1 MQFLWYFKEIKVSFE
16 FTYIDGRLHERH
28 IGTDKGSFFTDW
40 ASFNTKNNSID
51 EAIEL
56 LEEMYGECD
65 YRENF

>member
-1 MQFLWYFKEIKVSFE
+1 MQFLWYVKQIKVSFG

-28 IGTDKGSFFTDW
+28 IGTDKGSFFTEW
-40 ASFNTKNNSID
+40 VNFNTKNNSID

-65 YRENF
+65 YIEDF